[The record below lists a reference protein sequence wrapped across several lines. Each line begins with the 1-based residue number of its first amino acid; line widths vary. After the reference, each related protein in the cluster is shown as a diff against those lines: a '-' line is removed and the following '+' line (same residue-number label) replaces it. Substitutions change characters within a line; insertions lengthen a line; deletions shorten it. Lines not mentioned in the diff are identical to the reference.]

1 MKTLH
6 FDIHI
11 NATTKIVWDIM
22 LDMES
27 YQTWTAEFS
36 EGSYYK
42 GSWEKGD
49 RIKFLVPSGDGMTSM
64 IAENRPYEYI
74 SIKHL
79 GCINKGIEDTTSA
92 AVQSWTPAFENY
104 SFSDEDGT
112 TKLHVEMDVAPEFEE
127 FMQTAWPK
135 ALAKLKKICEAA

>member
-11 NATTKIVWDIM
+11 NTSKKKVWDIM
-22 LDMES
+22 LDKNS
-27 YQTWTAEFS
+27 FQTWTAEFS
-36 EGSYYK
+36 EGSYYE

-64 IAENRPYEYI
+64 IAENRSYEYI

-79 GCINKGIEDTTSA
+79 GCINNGIEDTTSA

-104 SFSDEDGT
+104 IFTEKDGT
-112 TKLHVEMDVAPEFEE
+112 TQLHVEMDVAPEFEK

-135 ALAKLKKICEAA
+135 ALAKLKEICEAA

>member
-1 MKTLH
+1 MKTLL

-11 NATTKIVWDIM
+11 NSSKKKVWEIM
-22 LDMES
+22 LDKES
-27 YQTWTAEFS
+27 FQTWTAEFS
-36 EGSYYK
+36 EGSYYE

-49 RIKFLVPSGDGMTSM
+49 RIKFLVPSGDGMTSI
-64 IAENRPYEYI
+64 IAENRLYEYI

-79 GCINKGIEDTTSA
+79 GCINNGIEDTTST

-104 SFSDEDGT
+104 TFTEIDGIT
-112 TKLHVEMDVAPEFEE
+112 HLHVEMDVAPEFEE

-135 ALAKLKKICEAA
+135 ALIKLKEICEV